1 MMRRSFGSMWA
12 NTSQTLGRM
21 PVGGRWALAL
31 PGEVLHNLRWFWF
44 DGLFA
49 VASDNIIIT
58 YVTVYVLALGAT
70 RTQIGLMSAL
80 SSLSA
85 ALLLLPGALLV
96 ERIGHRKQITLVGG
110 GGFARLAILGLALIP
125 LASNYPAV
133 VWIAIALAV
142 TRDAFA
148 NLSFPAWMSLAS
160 DMVPTEGRGR
170 YFGSRN
176 FAIGIGAMVT
186 TLLVGEMITRLGAPK
201 GYQIALMLAFALGVR
216 RALHPRG
223 GSAWGPLLIGI
234 YAIGLLGAGIFPTDP
249 LNGYPPGT
257 SDKMTYSSVHGVLH
271 GLFSTLVF
279 SGLPIACFVFARR
292 FVRWGERGW
301 TIYSTVTGL
310 AFAITF
316 ILTSAGFGQAE
327 GLVELAGLFQRITL
341 TIGWA
346 WMTLLAVHLLQS
358 REEAPRTREL

>member
-1 MMRRSFGSMWA
+1 MRLLSTNA
-12 NTSQTLGRM
+12 GRTQLLL
-21 PVGGRWALAL
+21 VCG
-31 PGEVLHNLRWFWF
+31 
-44 DGLFA
+44 A
-49 VASDNIIIT
+49 VAGPLFTATWIVEEGTRAGYSPLRHPISS
-58 YVTVYVLALGAT
+58 LALGDQGW
-70 RTQIGLMSAL
+70 TQAANFIVTGL
-80 SSLSA
+80 
-85 ALLLLPGALLV
+85 
-96 ERIGHRKQITLVGG
+96 
-110 GGFARLAILGLALIP
+110 
-125 LASNYPAV
+125 
-133 VWIAIALAV
+133 
-142 TRDAFA
+142 
-148 NLSFPAWMSLAS
+148 
-160 DMVPTEGRGR
+160 
-170 YFGSRN
+170 
-176 FAIGIGAMVT
+176 
-186 TLLVGEMITRLGAPK
+186 
-201 GYQIALMLAFALGVR
+201 LMLAFALGVR